1 MAYPLDSVEFE
12 HFAESLSREIERE
25 CDQSDIRSEY
35 WKWSETIESYLHWQ
49 YLDTHLIH
57 HTCHRK
63 VLKMIEFYLILSS
76 FKDYPNQ
83 LCSTSKNHLLN
94 QSTDLWLFAFL
105 RVECYVISIFHN
117 KNFAISK
124 ALDNS
129 ANQILLFLPLKW
141 ARSWIGQ
148 KISSPVWLNV
158 WHLFFFQT
166 KKNPLE
172 FVVYV
177 SRNK

>member
-1 MAYPLDSVEFE
+1 MV
-12 HFAESLSREIERE
+12 
-25 CDQSDIRSEY
+25 
-35 WKWSETIESYLHWQ
+35 
-49 YLDTHLIH
+49 
-57 HTCHRK
+57 
-63 VLKMIEFYLILSS
+63 EFYLILSS

-117 KNFAISK
+117 KKFAISK

-148 KISSPVWLNV
+148 KFSSPVWLNV
-158 WHLFFFQT
+158 WHLFLFQT
-166 KKNPLE
+166 KKIRLNLLFMFLE
-172 FVVYV
+172 TNRLTTICFHYWIECSPNGTSKQQYKIIYRMSMWCVCACVCSSQYIFLWD
-177 SRNK
+177 S